1 MIARLV
7 FVFCFLAGSAS
18 ALELTLPRNA
28 LETAS
33 QNTDPD
39 SYFVPLDV
47 YQNGN
52 LRGMT
57 LEGQV
62 RRSVFRIS
70 SPGVTPLQI
79 LAPLREQ
86 LETSG
91 YEIVLDCADVV
102 CGGFDFRFAIETL
115 PAPAMYVNLRGF
127 HFVTAIQ
134 GNVDAPSTAVT
145 LLVSTAI
152 SAAHLQVIQ
161 AGDLGESP
169 DQFTNE
175 TSEVEEEPED
185 DVAPDVSNSR
195 QEPSTDV
202 QESLI
207 SLGVAQLEGLQFN
220 TGSSELGVGPFEVI
234 GSLAELMTSEAEIR
248 IAVVGHTDNVG
259 SLQANIGL
267 SRARAESVRRRLIDV
282 FDIQASRI
290 EAEGVGY
297 LAPIADNSTEE
308 GRNRNRRVE
317 VVLLSSGAN

>member
-7 FVFCFLAGSAS
+7 FILCFFAQSAF
-18 ALELTLPRNA
+18 ALDLTLPRNA

-39 SYFVPLDV
+39 SYFVPLNV
-47 YQNGN
+47 YQDGG
-52 LRGMT
+52 LQGAT

-62 RRSVFRIS
+62 RRSVFRIA

-86 LETSG
+86 LEKSG
-91 YEIVLDCADVV
+91 YDIVLDCADVE

-115 PAPAMYVNLRGF
+115 PAPAMYVNLRDF
-127 HFVTAIQ
+127 HFITAIQ
-134 GNVDAPSTAVT
+134 GDSGAPENAVT
-145 LLVSTAI
+145 LLVSTAV

-161 AGDLGESP
+161 AGNLGDEP

-175 TSEVEEEPED
+175 ISEDVPAPE
-185 DVAPDVSNSR
+185 APPIPSNSR
-195 QEPSTDV
+195 QAASTNV
-202 QESLI
+202 QEALTT
-207 SLGVAQLEGLQFN
+207 LGVAQLAGLQFQ
-220 TGSSELGVGPFEVI
+220 TGSSALGDGPFDAI
-234 GSLAELMTSEAEIR
+234 SALAEFMGSDSERR

-259 SLQANIGL
+259 SLAANISL
-267 SRARAESVRRRLIDV
+267 SRARAQSVRQRLINS

-290 EAEGVGY
+290 EADGVGY
-297 LAPIADNSTEE
+297 LAPIASNSTEE

-317 VVLLSSGAN
+317 VVLLN

>member
-1 MIARLV
+1 MIARLA
-7 FVFCFLAGSAS
+7 FILCFFAQSAF
-18 ALELTLPRNA
+18 ALDLTLPRNA

-39 SYFVPLDV
+39 SYFVPLKV
-47 YQNGN
+47 YQAGG
-52 LRGMT
+52 LQGAT

-86 LETSG
+86 LEMSG
-91 YEIVLDCADVV
+91 YDIVLDCADVE

-127 HFVTAIQ
+127 HFITAIQ
-134 GNVDAPSTAVT
+134 GNSDAPEKAVT
-145 LLVSTAI
+145 LLVSTAV

-161 AGDLGESP
+161 AGNLGDEP

-175 TSEVEEEPED
+175 TSEDVPAPET
-185 DVAPDVSNSR
+185 APVVSNSR
-195 QEPSTDV
+195 QAAPTNV
-202 QESLI
+202 QEALT
-207 SLGVAQLEGLQFN
+207 SLGVAQLSGLRFQ
-220 TGSSELGVGPFEVI
+220 TGSSTLGDGPFEAL
-234 GSLAELMTSEAEIR
+234 SALAELMGSDAELR

-259 SLQANIGL
+259 SLAANIRL
-267 SRARAESVRRRLIDV
+267 SRARAESVRRRLIDS

-290 EAEGVGY
+290 EADGVGY
-297 LAPIADNSTEE
+297 LAPIASNSTEE
-308 GRNRNRRVE
+308 GRNQNRRVE
-317 VVLLSSGAN
+317 VVLLSRSVN